1 MRKKGRGVGSKRTLS
16 EEVCETSSIVD
27 EPELRISGRRLDDWP
42 QESQEVSFF
51 PCYAGAQ
58 RGLGNGRTQSVE
70 CEWADEEVDSSD
82 CWDRRGLV
90 GSQLVGARRKT
101 GLGLSGILKGGAR
114 MWVEGQG
121 MLVKASLGEACWRRS
136 LLTGFCPGGNR
147 GKSGQGDYSEGDG
160 ERDSREVSAYK

>member
-1 MRKKGRGVGSKRTLS
+1 MRRVQTHPL
-16 EEVCETSSIVD
+16 
-27 EPELRISGRRLDDWP
+27 GRRLRDELHRRRARVAH
-42 QESQEVSFF
+42 QRST
-51 PCYAGAQ
+51 AGRLAERVTRGQ
-58 RGLGNGRTQSVE
+58 LSSRVMRAHREGLGNGRTQSVE

-114 MWVEGQG
+114 VWVEGQG
-121 MLVKASLGEACWRRS
+121 LLVKASLGEACWRRS

-147 GKSGQGDYSEGDG
+147 GKSGPGDGSEGAG
-160 ERDSREVSAYK
+160 ERDSREVSAYM